1 LLDQTI
7 VMADSEIT
15 DAHPSRQSRLAEI
28 SKLNYNSGKVSNF
41 LLRTLKDRYRCP
53 YFRILVIGRA
63 NAGKTTILE
72 KVCSVARGTISM
84 IYDQNGEKLE
94 PSKTHL
100 IVEEYTIP
108 SASWARS
115 LGAGT

>member
-1 LLDQTI
+1 
-7 VMADSEIT
+7 MSDSEIT

-28 SKLNYNSGKVSNF
+28 SKLNYNSGKVSSEFYHQLFGSEFDLLTDADF

-84 IYDQNGEKLE
+84 IYDQNGKLN
-94 PSKTHL
+94 
-100 IVEEYTIP
+100 
-108 SASWARS
+108 
-115 LGAGT
+115 